1 LVQLVGGKAELRC
14 YFSSEKKRKQ
24 LSQVN
29 STPGEELGCEFGLEP
44 GRAIAN
50 FHRSEWI
57 ILACM

>member
-29 STPGEELGCEFGLEP
+29 STPGEELGCEFGLES
-44 GRAIAN
+44 GGAMAN
-50 FHRSEWI
+50 FHS
-57 ILACM
+57 